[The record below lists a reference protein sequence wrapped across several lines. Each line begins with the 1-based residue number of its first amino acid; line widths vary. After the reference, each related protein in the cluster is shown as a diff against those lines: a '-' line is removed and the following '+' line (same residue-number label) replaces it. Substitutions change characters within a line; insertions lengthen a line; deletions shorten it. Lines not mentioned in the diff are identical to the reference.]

1 MGLTAKEFADKHA
14 ISSRKI
20 KPWYEK
26 GYLGSTTKDEKT
38 GVYDIPEDTPV
49 PYSADGR
56 IKRIPKFWE
65 ELLDAA
71 QNQNSV
77 FSGMYPYIKG
87 EVFASQIKS
96 FIDAG
101 FIRQNTTQSGPGF
114 LEITTLG
121 YEFMNALSVN
131 ERKRAFEKI
140 ERRVAT
146 GATFVQAICAVI
158 PVVQQLF
165 LISA

>member
-38 GVYDIPEDTPV
+38 GVYDIPEDTPA

-56 IKRIPKFWE
+56 IKKIPKLWG

-71 QNQNSV
+71 QSQNSV
-77 FSGMYPYIKG
+77 FPRMYPYIKD
-87 EVFASQIKS
+87 EVFTSQIEL

-101 FIRQNTTQSGPGF
+101 FMKRNDTQSGPCF
-114 LEITTLG
+114 LEITPLG
-121 YEFMNALSVN
+121 YEFMNTLSEN

-146 GATFVQAICAVI
+146 GATLVQAICAVI

>member
-56 IKRIPKFWE
+56 IKKIPKLWGNYSMLRKAKIPFFRE
-65 ELLDAA
+65 C
-71 QNQNSV
+71 
-77 FSGMYPYIKG
+77 
-87 EVFASQIKS
+87 
-96 FIDAG
+96 
-101 FIRQNTTQSGPGF
+101 
-114 LEITTLG
+114 TL
-121 YEFMNALSVN
+121 
-131 ERKRAFEKI
+131 
-140 ERRVAT
+140 T
-146 GATFVQAICAVI
+146 
-158 PVVQQLF
+158 
-165 LISA
+165 

>member
-56 IKRIPKFWE
+56 IKKIPKLWG

-71 QNQNSV
+71 QSQNSV
-77 FSGMYPYIKG
+77 FPRMLVAPLQEADVSVIIPGKYFSSVTRKFISSKSVY
-87 EVFASQIKS
+87 SS
-96 FIDAG
+96 FITFSYTTYCYNTCTIWNSYIICICF
-101 FIRQNTTQSGPGF
+101 FIKYWIKFTR
-114 LEITTLG
+114 I
-121 YEFMNALSVN
+121 Y
-131 ERKRAFEKI
+131 
-140 ERRVAT
+140 
-146 GATFVQAICAVI
+146 
-158 PVVQQLF
+158 
-165 LISA
+165 